1 MQYQVFICANNLMS
15 YLIKSR
21 AQNTSLLKMIKHT
34 YLMMG
39 QLMIVQLGGAQ
50 FSYPCNYPF
59 WNEEKMGKSDKKK
72 LQAQIR
78 TFLTM

>member
-1 MQYQVFICANNLMS
+1 MS

-59 WNEEKMGKSDKKK
+59 WNMKKMGKNDKKNCK
-72 LQAQIR
+72 PKFVL
-78 TFLTM
+78 F